1 MSIHS
6 SDAAR
11 SALAYYSDKIGED
24 ESNFRDLLTDLM
36 FIAAEDGIDFAKEFG
51 IAYWNFD
58 AETEDE
64 I

>member
-11 SALAYYSDKIGED
+11 SALAYFSDKIGKD

-36 FIAAEDGIDFAKEFG
+36 FIAEEDGLDFQHELE
-51 IAYWNFD
+51 IAGWHFE
-58 AETEDE
+58 AEMEDE